1 MKPDR
6 VVLDTNVFIS
16 LILTRR
22 LDRLVAWHKDNNVRI
37 YTCEELLEELKEVLA
52 RKHIKKNLT
61 QPLSAYLR
69 FIKSVTTE
77 VVIDPRFDRAP
88 DLKDN
93 FLFDWAYTTKSH
105 FVVTGDRPLLN
116 MKQVNR
122 IKVVS
127 LSEWQKSMLSTE

>member
-61 QPLSAYLR
+61 QPL
-69 FIKSVTTE
+69 
-77 VVIDPRFDRAP
+77 
-88 DLKDN
+88 
-93 FLFDWAYTTKSH
+93 
-105 FVVTGDRPLLN
+105 
-116 MKQVNR
+116 
-122 IKVVS
+122 
-127 LSEWQKSMLSTE
+127 